1 MKWMV
6 PIAGAV
12 ALAGCQTAGDR
23 TERQERLEAEIAARQ
38 GAEVDRIC
46 FARSVNGWRSLGR
59 DALLLREGVSDWYK
73 VDLAGTC
80 DPEWA
85 FNAIGLET
93 RPAGSSCLS
102 RGDHISTPDAP
113 IGGRC
118 VITAIHEWDEDT
130 EIPDAPEE

>member
-1 MKWMV
+1 MKWML

-12 ALAGCQTAGDR
+12 ALAGCQTAADR
-23 TERQERLEAEIAARQ
+23 AGRQDRLEAEIAARQ

-46 FARSVNGWRSLGR
+46 FARSVNGWRPLGR
-59 DALLLREGVSDWYK
+59 DALLLRHSGDRWYK

-85 FNAIGLET
+85 FNAIGIET

-102 RGDHISTPDAP
+102 RGDHISTPDTP
-113 IGGRC
+113 TDGRC
-118 VITAIHEWDEDT
+118 VIIAIHEWDEDA